1 MMFTTLRNPRPAPE
15 LLFTLGF
22 LLLLLAV
29 SFVLNLPISLPT
41 IGSAAFVGV
50 HYLFPLLG
58 VGVWGAF
65 AMRGQRGSLP
75 WVFLIALPCYAVMLL
90 VHFNFKLWIPHINPN
105 LYDAFYWE
113 TDQSMHALVDACITI
128 RRWLDPIISVD
139 GNFYMTG
146 FIVLFYVS
154 FCYHALWTPDRFRQ
168 LFLAALLFQ
177 GLGTLAYLPFPA
189 LGPFIYEPGLG
200 NLVVSAQQDML
211 KFYQSSVAQGPVW
224 LAANGSA
231 HLVAG
236 LAAMPSLHSGGA
248 FLFFLFAWKHGRILV
263 PLYALI
269 LLFIMFA
276 AVATRW
282 HYIIDIPPGLA
293 LGWLSV
299 WLAEKLAPVER
310 WENDAARVVHPSPV
324 AT

>member
-1 MMFTTLRNPRPAPE
+1 M
-15 LLFTLGF
+15 
-22 LLLLLAV
+22 
-29 SFVLNLPISLPT
+29 
-41 IGSAAFVGV
+41 
-50 HYLFPLLG
+50 
-58 VGVWGAF
+58 
-65 AMRGQRGSLP
+65 
-75 WVFLIALPCYAVMLL
+75 
-90 VHFNFKLWIPHINPN
+90 
-105 LYDAFYWE
+105 
-113 TDQSMHALVDACITI
+113 
-128 RRWLDPIISVD
+128 
-139 GNFYMTG
+139 
-146 FIVLFYVS
+146 
-154 FCYHALWTPDRFRQ
+154 
-168 LFLAALLFQ
+168 
-177 GLGTLAYLPFPA
+177 AYLPFPA

-200 NLVVSAQQDML
+200 NVVVGAQQDML
-211 KFYQSSVAQGPVW
+211 KFYQSSVEHGPAW

-269 LLFIMFA
+269 LLFIMVA

-310 WENDAARVVHPSPV
+310 WEKDAAPVVDPSPV